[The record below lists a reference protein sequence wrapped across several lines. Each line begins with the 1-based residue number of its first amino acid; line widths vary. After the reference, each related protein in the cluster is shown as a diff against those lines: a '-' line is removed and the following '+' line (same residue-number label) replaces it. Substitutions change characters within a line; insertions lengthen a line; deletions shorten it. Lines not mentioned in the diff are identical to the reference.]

1 MPSIVVPFRAGK
13 TRIDANGRE
22 ALALAMLEDVLAAC
36 RAVGETIV
44 ADAEGSQG
52 EAVQEALRPL
62 EGLVAIVNADLPCL
76 TTDDLRALL
85 EAVPENGIAVAPAS
99 DGTTNALGLASPS
112 LFAPLYGPGSAE
124 EFRSHASQLG
134 VPSAVVF
141 RPNLADDVDTLDDL
155 ARLGDRVGPHTRA
168 APA

>member
-13 TRIDANGRE
+13 TRIDADGRE

-44 ADAEGSQG
+44 ADADAGQG
-52 EAVQEALRPL
+52 AAVQEALGPVA
-62 EGLVAIVNADLPCL
+62 GVVAIVNADLPCL
-76 TTDDLRALL
+76 TADDVRALL
-85 EAVPENGIAVAPAS
+85 DALPENGLAVAPAS
-99 DGTTNALGLASPS
+99 DGTTNALALAGPA

-124 EFRSHASQLG
+124 EFRAHASQLG

-155 ARLGDRVGPHTRA
+155 SRLGDRVGPHTRA
-168 APA
+168 ALA

>member
-13 TRIDANGRE
+13 TRIEAGGRE

-44 ADAEGSQG
+44 AYGEASQG
-52 EAVQEALRPL
+52 AAVQEALEPL
-62 EGLVAIVNADLPCL
+62 EGVVAIVNADLPCV
-76 TTDDLRALL
+76 TAGDLRVLL
-85 EAVPENGIAVAPAS
+85 EALPENGIAVAPAV
-99 DGTTNALGLASPS
+99 DGTTNALGLASPA

-134 VPSAVVF
+134 VPSVVVF
-141 RPNLADDVDTLDDL
+141 RSNLADDVDTLDDL
-155 ARLGDRVGPHTRA
+155 TRLGDRVGPHTQA
-168 APA
+168 ALA